1 MLQGKEYDCSELG
14 FVDKYSKVQ
23 YVTDPSK
30 IKILLMGIYLFT
42 YLFFQVQRNLAAES
56 LTMAA
61 APFIY
66 ELSLPSF
73 IFQMRNLLRFPDNQM
88 RIAEFVSSK

>member
-30 IKILLMGIYLFT
+30 IKILMMGIYLF
-42 YLFFQVQRNLAAES
+42 N
-56 LTMAA
+56 
-61 APFIY
+61 FIY
-66 ELSLPSF
+66 FVKCKETWLRSHSPWRLPPSYMSYHFLLSSF
-73 IFQMRNLLRFPDNQM
+73 
-88 RIAEFVSSK
+88 K

>member
-30 IKILLMGIYLFT
+30 IKILLMGIYLFI
-42 YLFFQVQRNLAAES
+42 YFFKCNETWL
-56 LTMAA
+56 
-61 APFIY
+61 
-66 ELSLPSF
+66 LSHSPWRLPPSHMSYHFLLSSF
-73 IFQMRNLLRFPDNQM
+73 KFPVIPDNQM
-88 RIAEFVSSK
+88 RFPEFVTLK

>member
-30 IKILLMGIYLFT
+30 IKILLMGIYLFIN
-42 YLFFQVQRNLAAES
+42 FFMCNETRL
-56 LTMAA
+56 
-61 APFIY
+61 
-66 ELSLPSF
+66 LSHSPWRLPPS
-73 IFQMRNLLRFPDNQM
+73 
-88 RIAEFVSSK
+88 